1 MLQVLTTGMY
11 PVVAPSGSAQAGS
24 QGTQRTQARGRRG
37 FGDFG
42 PPRGDPSPAWRAH
55 WTGGNRDRPG
65 KNERLGVPWRSKV
78 GPTVCFPAQVL
89 GSVQNSCLELH
100 SVFLS
105 LSHVLDSQYFEFCPL
120 FKVLSFA
127 TFFFSI
133 FWVLTMF

>member
-1 MLQVLTTGMY
+1 M
-11 PVVAPSGSAQAGS
+11 
-24 QGTQRTQARGRRG
+24 
-37 FGDFG
+37 GDFG

-105 LSHVLDSQYFEFCPL
+105 LSHVLDSL
-120 FKVLSFA
+120 SILSFVLCLKFCLLLH
-127 TFFFSI
+127 FFFY
-133 FWVLTMF
+133 FLGPDHVLDLGYCARLSGGSYPVF